1 MQFNREGAGGIGV
14 KSVEGWIRRNYL
26 GWGTDFLKNLSKVMA
41 RTARIMVL
49 AVSLLSGLG
58 PLLFPAP
65 LAADQL
71 PGEALNTFPADTL
84 QVAYT
89 NLAALRSLPVYP
101 QIRQRLLN
109 RQLHAFE
116 DFLRPMGI
124 EPEQDIDEVMLG
136 WRGEMVGPAGFLG
149 MAAGR
154 FQPAL
159 IQKNVERAGLPV
171 RQYDGADLYGF
182 GSGGDP
188 DDLFFTFLDS
198 SLAAFGR
205 LGDVKAMLDAR
216 QGSANAL
223 NSNSD
228 FVNWL
233 GELDG
238 TAPQWGI
245 LNGKSAGNLAGLW
258 LAPSGQKNVD
268 FSSLGRS
275 VRALLYRVQWDSGF
289 TAHIILVCDTPESA
303 AGFANLIGLLQQAVK
318 QPAPAGGMALPPILQ
333 SIETHRDGARL
344 ELKVSGPPEMLDQ
357 ILPQGGS

>member
-1 MQFNREGAGGIGV
+1 MDAM
-14 KSVEGWIRRNYL
+14 
-26 GWGTDFLKNLSKVMA
+26 SKDRKIPLLIVA
-41 RTARIMVL
+41 LV
-49 AVSLLSGLG
+49 LLSSLAA
-58 PLLFPAP
+58 LLFPAQ

-84 QVAYT
+84 QVSFT
-89 NLAALRSLPVYP
+89 NLAVLRSLPIYP
-101 QIRQRLLN
+101 QIRQRILN

-124 EPEQDIDEVMLG
+124 EPEKDIDEVMLG

-149 MAAGR
+149 LAAGR
-154 FQPAL
+154 FQPVL
-159 IQKNVERAGLPV
+159 IQQYFDRSGLPV
-171 RQYDGADLYGF
+171 REYDGVHLYAL
-182 GSGGDP
+182 GSGSDP

-205 LGDVKAMLDAR
+205 LGDVRAMLDAR
-216 QGSANAL
+216 QGSVNAL
-223 NSNSD
+223 NANSD
-228 FVNWL
+228 FVNWQ

-245 LNGKSAGNLAGLW
+245 LNGKSAANLAGLW

-268 FSSLGRS
+268 FGSVTTS
-275 VRALLYRVQWDSGF
+275 VRALLYRLQWDTGF
-289 TAHIILVCDTPESA
+289 STQLFMVCNTQESA
-303 AGFANLIGLLQQAVK
+303 AGFATLLGLLQQAAK
-318 QPAPAGGMALPPILQ
+318 QPTPAGGAGLPPILQ

-344 ELKVSGPPEMLDQ
+344 ELDVSGPPNMLDQ

>member
-1 MQFNREGAGGIGV
+1 MPNILTMPKGRT
-14 KSVEGWIRRNYL
+14 IR
-26 GWGTDFLKNLSKVMA
+26 M
-41 RTARIMVL
+41 MVL
-49 AVSLLSGLG
+49 GALLLGGLG
-58 PLLFPAP
+58 ALLFPAP

-84 QVAYT
+84 QVAFT
-89 NLAALRSLPVYP
+89 NLATLRSLAVYP
-101 QIRQRLLN
+101 QIRQRILN
-109 RQLHAFE
+109 RQMRAFE

-124 EPEQDIDEVMLG
+124 EPEKDIDEVMLG
-136 WRGEMVGPAGFLG
+136 WRGEMVGPAGYLG
-149 MAAGR
+149 LAAGR

-159 IQKNVERAGLPV
+159 IQQYFDHTGLPV
-171 RQYDGADLYGF
+171 RQYDGANLYAF
-182 GSGGDP
+182 GSGADP
-188 DDLFFTFLDS
+188 DDLFFAFLDS
-198 SLAAFGR
+198 SIAAFGR
-205 LGDVKAMLDAR
+205 LGDLKAMLDAR
-216 QGSANAL
+216 QGSINAL

-228 FVNWL
+228 FVNWQ

-268 FSSLGRS
+268 LSSLGRS

-289 TAHIILVCDTPESA
+289 TAQLFMVCNSPENA
-303 AGFANLIGLLQQAVK
+303 AGFASLIGLLQQAGK
-318 QPAPAGGMALPPILQ
+318 QSTPAGGAAALPPILQ

-344 ELKVSGPPEMLDQ
+344 ELDVSGPPDMLDQ